1 MEIRGAEP
9 ADADAIRE
17 VAHRSMEASY
27 TLSPQTIE
35 GAVTQWYD
43 DETIAEKLDDEDL
56 VILVVEDDDGDV
68 LGFSEAVLLDV
79 DGDGDLNWLH
89 VDPDY
94 RGDGIARRLFEAT
107 RERLTEMGANRMR
120 GRVLRDNTAG
130 NDFYEHLG
138 FVKAGDDRVDIDGSD
153 YVENIYVEDEP
164 KALEPMTTD
173 DGRELYVDYND
184 SDRATLAPF
193 LAVYTDTDRR
203 DRWGYYCSNCEGTDV
218 AVDSMGRIECNE
230 CGNVSKAT
238 RWDAAYL

>member
-1 MEIRGAEP
+1 MEIRGAKP

-17 VAHRSMEASY
+17 VADRSMEASY

-35 GAVTQWYD
+35 GAVAQWYD
-43 DETIAEKLDDEDL
+43 DDALAEKLDDEEL
-56 VILVVEDDDGDV
+56 VMLVAEGDEGL

-79 DGDGDLNWLH
+79 DGDADLNWLH

-107 RERLTEMGANRMR
+107 SERLMEMGARRMR
-120 GRVLRDNTAG
+120 GRVLQDNTAG

-138 FVKAGDDRVDIDGSD
+138 FVKAGSAKVDIDGSD
-153 YVENIYVEDEP
+153 YVENIYVEDDPEE
-164 KALEPMTTD
+164 LEPLTTD
-173 DGRELYVDYND
+173 DGRKLYIDYND

-193 LAVYTDTDRR
+193 LAVYTDTDRS
-203 DRWGYYCSNCEGTDV
+203 DRWGYYCSNCESTDV

>member
-1 MEIRGAEP
+1 MKIRGAES

-35 GAVTQWYD
+35 GAVAQWYD
-43 DETIAEKLDDEDL
+43 DESLETKLDDEDL
-56 VILVVEDDDGDV
+56 VVLVAEDDDGDV
-68 LGFSEAVLLDV
+68 LGFSEAALVEQ

-94 RGDGIARRLFEAT
+94 RGDGYARRLFEAT
-107 RERLTEMGANRMR
+107 RERLSEMGASRMR

-138 FVKAGDDRVDIDGSD
+138 FVKVGGDKVDIDGSD
-153 YVENIYVEDEP
+153 YVENIYVEDDPEE
-164 KALEPMTTD
+164 LEPVTTD
-173 DGRELYVDYND
+173 EGRELYIDHND
-184 SDRATLAPF
+184 SSRATLAPF
-193 LAVYTDTDRR
+193 LAVYTDTNRS
-203 DRWGYYCSNCEGTDV
+203 DRWGYYCSNCESMDV
-218 AVDSMGRIECNE
+218 AVDTMGRIECNE

-238 RWDAAYL
+238 RWDAAYM